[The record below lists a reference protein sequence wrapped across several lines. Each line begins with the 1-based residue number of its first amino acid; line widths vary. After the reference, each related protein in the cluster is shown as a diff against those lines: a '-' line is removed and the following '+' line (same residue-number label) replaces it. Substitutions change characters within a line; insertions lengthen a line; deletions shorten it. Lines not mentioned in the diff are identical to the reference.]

1 MHHSHPTL
9 ERTIRAA
16 WAASDFDTA
25 ATLAIEGYAAEVL
38 SFLVS
43 RMRSQSDGQDV
54 FSMFAE
60 DLWRGLPEFGWRCS
74 MRTWAYTLAR
84 NAANRYVSSPD
95 RQLERNLA
103 RTQPERLSALVE
115 RVRSA
120 TQVHRRTDAKDRFRA
135 LRERLEPDDQMLLI
149 LRIDRGM
156 AWRDIAIA
164 IAGDSELDDEAIARA
179 SARLRKG
186 FERLKIALR
195 RMAEAEGLLESR
207 P

>member
-1 MHHSHPTL
+1 MDSDQSTL
-9 ERTIRAA
+9 ERIVHDA
-16 WAASDFDTA
+16 WAAGDFDTA
-25 ATLAIEGYAAEVL
+25 ATLAIEGYAGEIL
-38 SFLVS
+38 SFLIS
-43 RMRSQSDGQDV
+43 RLRNQIDGQDA

-60 DLWRGLPEFGWRCS
+60 DLWRGLPEFRWRCS

-103 RTQPERLSALVE
+103 RTRPERLSALVE

-120 TQVHRRTDAKDRFRA
+120 TQVYRRTDAKDRFRA
-135 LRERLEPDDQMLLI
+135 LRERLEADDQMLLI

-164 IAGDSELDDEAIARA
+164 IAGDSELDDGAIARE
-179 SARLRKG
+179 SARLRKS
-186 FERLKIALR
+186 FERLKTALR
-195 RMAEAEGLLESR
+195 QMAQEEGLLESR